1 MIIKPDAGLLCYP
14 TQNEAESNTY
24 YFDFDRL
31 KSSDRYDNILFEITL
46 AMKKLQSIG
55 LSNDEKQ
62 RIFEAF
68 IVTWSSYVGSEKLKL
83 LNIGG
88 INSDESAITEVSR
101 WIAETLNIYETGK
114 EKERMEKILDV
125 IYSNFDNT
133 ELNIQYIAK
142 NILFMNEDY
151 FGRVFIRNM
160 HLKFSAYLEQSRIEM
175 AKRLLEYNP
184 DMRIAMLTELIG
196 YPADGQYFSK
206 TFRKVCGMTPTEYRE
221 NLKKTD
227 I

>member
-1 MIIKPDAGLLCYP
+1 
-14 TQNEAESNTY
+14 
-24 YFDFDRL
+24 
-31 KSSDRYDNILFEITL
+31 
-46 AMKKLQSIG
+46 
-55 LSNDEKQ
+55 
-62 RIFEAF
+62 
-68 IVTWSSYVGSEKLKL
+68 
-83 LNIGG
+83 
-88 INSDESAITEVSR
+88 
-101 WIAETLNIYETGK
+101 
-114 EKERMEKILDV
+114 MEKILDV

-206 TFRKVCGMTPTEYRE
+206 TFQKGLWHGINRIIGKPE
-221 NLKKTD
+221 NRHIEKFN
-227 I
+227 IR

>member
-1 MIIKPDAGLLCYP
+1 MVDNKTDAGILCYP

-101 WIAETLNIYETGK
+101 
-114 EKERMEKILDV
+114 
-125 IYSNFDNT
+125 
-133 ELNIQYIAK
+133 
-142 NILFMNEDY
+142 
-151 FGRVFIRNM
+151 
-160 HLKFSAYLEQSRIEM
+160 
-175 AKRLLEYNP
+175 
-184 DMRIAMLTELIG
+184 
-196 YPADGQYFSK
+196 
-206 TFRKVCGMTPTEYRE
+206 
-221 NLKKTD
+221 
-227 I
+227 